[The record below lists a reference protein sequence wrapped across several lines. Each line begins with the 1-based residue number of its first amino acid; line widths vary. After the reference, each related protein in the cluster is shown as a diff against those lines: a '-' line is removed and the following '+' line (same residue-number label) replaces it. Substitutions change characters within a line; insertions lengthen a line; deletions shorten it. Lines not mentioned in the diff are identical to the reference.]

1 MRLVESILEADFR
14 RAAKEKKLL
23 GRSGLKVTKQ
33 LAELEEEHLADLS
46 FLARLY
52 SGRINDLRHI
62 DPDVQQKKYLQESI
76 SEAWQALLLCNEK
89 ALRDL

>member
-14 RAAKEKKLL
+14 RVAKEKKLL
-23 GRSGLKVTKQ
+23 ERSGLKVTKQ
-33 LAELEEEHLADLS
+33 LAELEDEKLADLH

-52 SGRINDLRHI
+52 SGRLADLRHS
-62 DPDVQQKKYLQESI
+62 DLDEGQKKRLLESV

>member
-1 MRLVESILEADFR
+1 MRLVESILEAEYR

-23 GRSGLKVTKQ
+23 GRSGPKVAKQ
-33 LAELEEEHLADLS
+33 LAELEDEKLADLS
-46 FLARLY
+46 FIARLY
-52 SGRINDLRHI
+52 SGRLADLRHSL
-62 DPDVQQKKYLQESI
+62 DEEQKQSLLESV

>member
-1 MRLVESILEADFR
+1 MRLVESILESEYR
-14 RAAKEKKLL
+14 RVAQEQKLL
-23 GRSGLKVTKQ
+23 GRGGPKVAKQ

-46 FLARLY
+46 FLARPY
-52 SGRINDLRHI
+52 SGRLADLRHS
-62 DPDVQQKKYLQESI
+62 DLDEGQKKRLLESV